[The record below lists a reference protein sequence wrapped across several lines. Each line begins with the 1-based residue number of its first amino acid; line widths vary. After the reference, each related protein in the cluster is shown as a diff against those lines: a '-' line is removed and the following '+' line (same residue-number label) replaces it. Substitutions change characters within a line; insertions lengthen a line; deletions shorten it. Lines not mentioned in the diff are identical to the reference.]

1 MTPFAH
7 SVQQTEADLHLLPL
21 ASVTHRARGSLF
33 ELYVCRLNGSGQYR
47 VYVAKNGESCGYT
60 FDPAHATSG
69 ASEAAIIEDL
79 IGTAKSDVEGNFQG
93 AY

>member
-7 SVQQTEADLHLLPL
+7 SVQQAEADLELLPL
-21 ASVTHRARGSLF
+21 ASVTHRARGFLF
-33 ELYVCRLNGSGQYR
+33 ELYVCRLTDSGQYR
-47 VYVAKNGESCGYT
+47 VYVAKNGESCGYI
-60 FDPAHATSG
+60 FDPAHVASG

-79 IGTAKSDVEGNFQG
+79 ISAAKSDVEGNIQG